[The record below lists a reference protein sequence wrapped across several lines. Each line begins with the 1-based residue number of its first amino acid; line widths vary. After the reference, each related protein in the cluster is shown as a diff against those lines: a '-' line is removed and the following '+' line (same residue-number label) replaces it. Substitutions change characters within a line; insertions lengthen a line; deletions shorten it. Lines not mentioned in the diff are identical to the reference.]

1 MGHGKIFDPS
11 EIYRAAIGPYL
22 THKEVRMSAKII
34 SGTEVSQQLKDEM
47 KQEVTELKAQ
57 GLEPCLSVILVGDDP
72 ASQVYVNNKKKAC
85 DYIGIRS
92 LETKLPAEATTE
104 QLLETIDGY
113 NTDKSVHGILCQLP
127 LPKHIPET
135 TILRAIVPEKDVD
148 CFHPFNVGLIS
159 IGEVRFLPCTPAG
172 CLELIKRGGVDTNG
186 KDVVILGR
194 SNIVGRPLSN
204 MLDQRDMNAT
214 VAMCH
219 TRTKNLKQRCIEADI
234 IIAAIGVPE
243 FLKGDMVS
251 EGVVVIDV
259 GINRVD
265 APDRER
271 GWKLV
276 GDVAFDEVKEKASAI
291 SPVPGGV
298 GPMTIA
304 MLMKNTLTAAKETMK

>member
-1 MGHGKIFDPS
+1 M
-11 EIYRAAIGPYL
+11 A
-22 THKEVRMSAKII
+22 AKII
-34 SGTEVSQQLKDEM
+34 SGNEVSQQMKDEM
-47 KQEVTELKAQ
+47 KLEVTELKAK
-57 GLEPCLSVILVGDDP
+57 GLEPCLAVILVGDDP
-72 ASQVYVNNKKKAC
+72 ASKVYVSNKKKSC
-85 DYIGIRS
+85 EYIGIRS
-92 LETKLPAEATTE
+92 LESKLPADTTTE
-104 QLLETIDGY
+104 QLLDVIKGY
-113 NTDKSVHGILCQLP
+113 NEDKSVHGILCQLP

-135 TILRAIVPEKDVD
+135 KILRSILPEKDVD

-172 CLELIKRGGVDTNG
+172 CIELIKRGGFQTAG

-214 VAMCH
+214 VSMCH
-219 TRTKNLKQRCIEADI
+219 TKTKNLNQRCREADI

-265 APDRER
+265 DPKSER

-276 GDVAFDEVKEKASAI
+276 GDVAYDEVKEKAAAI
-291 SPVPGGV
+291 TPVPGGV

-304 MLMKNTLTAAKETMK
+304 MLMKNTLTAAKAMG

>member
-1 MGHGKIFDPS
+1 
-11 EIYRAAIGPYL
+11 
-22 THKEVRMSAKII
+22 MSAKII
-34 SGTEVSQQLKDEM
+34 SGNEVSQQLKDEM
-47 KQEVTELKAQ
+47 KEEVTGLKAQ
-57 GLEPCLSVILVGDDP
+57 GLEPCLAVILVGEDP
-72 ASQVYVNNKKKAC
+72 ASKVYVNNKKKAC
-85 DYIGIRS
+85 EYIGIKS
-92 LETKLPAEATTE
+92 LETLLPAEATQQE
-104 QLLETIDGY
+104 LLDVIEGY
-113 NTDKSVHGILCQLP
+113 NKDSSVHGILCQLP

-135 TILRAIVPEKDVD
+135 EILRSILPEKDVD

-172 CLELIKRGGVDTNG
+172 VIEMIKRGGFDTAG
-186 KDVVILGR
+186 KDVIILGR

-214 VAMCH
+214 VTMCH
-219 TRTKNLKQRCIEADI
+219 TKTKNLKERCQAADI
-234 IIAAIGVPE
+234 IIAAIGAPE

-265 APDRER
+265 ADNER

-276 GDVAFDEVKEKASAI
+276 GDVEFDAVKEKAAAI

-304 MLMKNTLTAAKETMK
+304 MLMKNTLTAAKATM

>member
-1 MGHGKIFDPS
+1 M
-11 EIYRAAIGPYL
+11 A
-22 THKEVRMSAKII
+22 AKII
-34 SGTEVSQQLKDEM
+34 SGNEVSQQLKDEM
-47 KQEVTELKAQ
+47 KEEVAQMKAK
-57 GLEPCLSVILVGDDP
+57 GMEPCLAVILVGGDP
-72 ASQVYVNNKKKAC
+72 ASKVYVANKKKAC
-85 DYIGIRS
+85 EYIGIRS
-92 LETKLPAEATTE
+92 LETMLPEDATTE
-104 QLLETIDGY
+104 QLLGVIDGY
-113 NTDKSVHGILCQLP
+113 NKDKSVHGILCQLP

-135 TILRAIVPEKDVD
+135 KILRSILPEKDVD

-172 CLELIKRGGVDTNG
+172 VIELIKRGGFETAG

-204 MLDQRDMNAT
+204 MLDQRNMNAT
-214 VAMCH
+214 VIMCH
-219 TRTKNLKQRCIEADI
+219 TKTKNLKEKCLAADI

-243 FLKGDMVS
+243 FLKGDMVK

-265 APDRER
+265 APGTER

-276 GDVAFDEVKEKASAI
+276 GDVEYDAVKEKAAAI
-291 SPVPGGV
+291 TPVPGGV

-304 MLMKNTLTAAKETMK
+304 MLMKNTLTAAYEQYGK

>member
-1 MGHGKIFDPS
+1 
-11 EIYRAAIGPYL
+11 
-22 THKEVRMSAKII
+22 MSAKII

-47 KQEVTELKAQ
+47 KEEVPGLKAQ
-57 GLEPCLSVILVGDDP
+57 GVEPCLAVILVGEDP
-72 ASQVYVNNKKKAC
+72 ASKTYVANKKKTC

-92 LETKLPAEATTE
+92 LETKLPEDAGKE
-104 QLLETIDGY
+104 QLLEVIDGY
-113 NTDKSVHGILCQLP
+113 NKDASVHGILCQLP

-135 TILRAIVPEKDVD
+135 EILRAILPEKDVD
-148 CFHPFNVGLIS
+148 CFHPFNVGLIN

-172 CLELIKRGGVDTNG
+172 VLEMIKRGGFDTAG

-204 MLDQRDMNAT
+204 MLDQRNMNAT

-219 TRTKNLKQRCIEADI
+219 TRTKDLKERCLRADI

-265 APDRER
+265 ADNER

-276 GDVAFDEVKEKASAI
+276 GDVAFDEVKEKAAAI

-304 MLMKNTLTAAKETMK
+304 MLMKNTLTAAKETIQ